1 MTTVAPLQLKSKI
14 CLVGEK
20 AVGKTSLIRRYVL
33 DQFDDDYIR
42 TIGAKVSKKT
52 MRVTLPERKAP
63 VDITMAIWD
72 IIGHMGFRQLLADV
86 FFEGAQ
92 GIVAVADL
100 TRRDTFSILG
110 GWIESVESVSGKIP
124 VVLAANKADLT
135 SEMQYGEP
143 EVAQMATVLGC
154 GHVLTSAR
162 TGLNVE
168 EAFLRLAS
176 LIAKAQLGSRRPRT

>member
-52 MRVTLPERKAP
+52 MRVTLPERKAS

-86 FFEGAQ
+86 YGGVRAT
-92 GIVAVADL
+92 G
-100 TRRDTFSILG
+100 RRS
-110 GWIESVESVSGKIP
+110 
-124 VVLAANKADLT
+124 ANLPD
-135 SEMQYGEP
+135 SEAHRGQRANVRWCPP
-143 EVAQMATVLGC
+143 EDERDRQ
-154 GHVLTSAR
+154 
-162 TGLNVE
+162 
-168 EAFLRLAS
+168 
-176 LIAKAQLGSRRPRT
+176 